1 MSCVSFDKLL
11 VYYAM
16 SFWVLRLIV
25 RLDLNLTLMGN
36 NELKSMLINTCLPV
50 ETVFR
55 LYCAGTPI

>member
-1 MSCVSFDKLL
+1 
-11 VYYAM
+11 M